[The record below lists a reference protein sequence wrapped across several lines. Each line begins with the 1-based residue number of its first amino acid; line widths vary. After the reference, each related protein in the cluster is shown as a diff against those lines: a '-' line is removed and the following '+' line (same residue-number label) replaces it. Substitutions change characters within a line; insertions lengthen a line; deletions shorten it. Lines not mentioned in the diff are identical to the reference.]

1 MVLVTGATGILGRVI
16 VLELLKKGYSVR
28 ATKQKTSDLE
38 EVRQSFRY
46 YTDNSDEIFS
56 KIHWVEVD
64 FQDLESLEMALSGV
78 REVYHCAGKVS
89 FDPRDRDKIYKTNVE
104 GTKNLLYVC
113 QDSSVEKFLFVSSV
127 ASLDGINEKGQID
140 EDSEFNS
147 KIEQS
152 FYAKSKYFSEMEVW
166 RAHAEGLATIIIN
179 PATIIG
185 SGNWGRSSGMLVDTF
200 KNQDKTYSGGT
211 AYVDVRDV
219 AEIAIRLMEQNA
231 FGKRFVISSENKTFE
246 EIGNLIRTKL
256 GLGKVKILPDN
267 ILHFTQYLRILSFLF
282 PKLRMINKA
291 NIRAVTTHTP
301 ISNQRIK
308 EFLGHYFISVEESLD
323 FHIKNYLQK

>member
-89 FDPRDRDKIYKTNVE
+89 FDSRDRDKIYK
-104 GTKNLLYVC
+104 
-113 QDSSVEKFLFVSSV
+113 V

-308 EFLGHYFISVEESLD
+308 EFLGYDFISVEESLD